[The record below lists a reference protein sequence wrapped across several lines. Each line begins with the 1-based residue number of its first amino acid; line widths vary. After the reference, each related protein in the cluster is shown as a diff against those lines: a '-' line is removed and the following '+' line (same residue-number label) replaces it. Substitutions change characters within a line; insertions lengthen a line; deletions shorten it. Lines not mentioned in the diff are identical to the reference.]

1 MSVQLRRRDLVQ
13 VAYHWMN
20 AAAIAALLITG
31 LAIYFA
37 WPGTDFYFTG
47 HLWGAWIFVVAL
59 IAHVWYDTITLK
71 NFGRMWVTRRE
82 LSEGLSRLT
91 RFRSRSSVEESPK
104 HGHYKLEQIAF
115 HWILVAVVSVVA
127 ITGFILWKPARIF
140 LAPFWMPFGW
150 DAVFVARVLHQLFTF
165 ILIAMIIAHIYFA
178 VLVPKNWPYLR
189 SIFTGRVLLSWYAS
203 HHRISP
209 RLQSYLKP
217 SDASEQ
223 SAISTGAIEGRKG

>member
-1 MSVQLRRRDLVQ
+1 MIALV
-13 VAYHWMN
+13 
-20 AAAIAALLITG
+20 
-31 LAIYFA
+31 
-37 WPGTDFYFTG
+37 
-47 HLWGAWIFVVAL
+47 
-59 IAHVWYDTITLK
+59 AHVWHDTITLK

-82 LSEGLSRLT
+82 LSEGFRRLT
-91 RFRSRSSVEESPK
+91 SFRNSAPIEESSK
-104 HGHYKLEQIAF
+104 LSHYKLEQIAF
-115 HWILVAVVSVVA
+115 HWILAAVVSVIV

-140 LAPFWMPFGW
+140 VAPFWMPFGW
-150 DAVFVARVLHQLFTF
+150 DAVFAARVLHQLFTF

-209 RLQSYLKP
+209 RLQSWLKP
-217 SDASEQ
+217 SDASEE